1 MAESSSSLR
10 SFFLL
15 AKAKE
20 TELSS
25 TGSSSSTYQDNIQSA
40 ISMFEECRKLIE
52 RLAIFSPNETIED
65 ISTSAI
71 Q

>member
-10 SFFLL
+10 SLFLS

-20 TELSS
+20 AELPSS
-25 TGSSSSTYQDNIQSA
+25 GSSSSTYQDNIQSA
-40 ISMFEECRKLIE
+40 ISMFEECRNLIE
-52 RLAIFSPNETIED
+52 RLAVFSPNETIED

>member
-10 SFFLL
+10 SLFLS

-20 TELSS
+20 AELPN

-40 ISMFEECRKLIE
+40 ISMFEECRNLIE
-52 RLAIFSPNETIED
+52 RLAIFSPNEAIED